1 VWVVFYSKLITAL
14 GLRNSLQNIDRCI
27 PQTTHYIT
35 QRADLLEWIHH
46 YGTRAAVIQVSLCNI
61 YTPHLPYLYT
71 QVTTESFLAL
81 EEEGFLSIMFFP
93 AVHLKDEKIRVL
105 VLTKKV

>member
-1 VWVVFYSKLITAL
+1 
-14 GLRNSLQNIDRCI
+14 
-27 PQTTHYIT
+27 
-35 QRADLLEWIHH
+35 
-46 YGTRAAVIQVSLCNI
+46 VSLRYINAP
-61 YTPHLPYLYT
+61 YLPYLNT

-105 VLTKKV
+105 VLTKKVERTIQENAGSSQSVLTSLVSWFPLRR